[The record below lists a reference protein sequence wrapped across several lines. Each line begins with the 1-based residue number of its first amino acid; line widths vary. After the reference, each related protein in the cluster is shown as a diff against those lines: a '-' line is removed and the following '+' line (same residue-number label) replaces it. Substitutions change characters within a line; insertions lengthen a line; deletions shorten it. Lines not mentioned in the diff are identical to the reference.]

1 MSTPPPPTPPEP
13 DNTAGKSLDCVDM
26 KQRIQ
31 DELAHSQAGQTRETL
46 NSAAQRRMA
55 ADPHLRRFLA
65 AGQVIPPAG
74 RKAG

>member
-1 MSTPPPPTPPEP
+1 MSTSPQQTEKPE
-13 DNTAGKSLDCVDM
+13 KSFDCVDM

-31 DELAHSQAGQTRETL
+31 DELARSQAGQTREAL
-46 NSAAQRRMA
+46 NSAAERRMA

-65 AGQVIPPAG
+65 TAQAIPPTG